1 MPDLD
6 LSGITDED
14 LAVLRAVI
22 TEQPNYLAASR
33 ALETA
38 ALEYARAR
46 ETCDGI
52 RLMTAKGVLEERANA
67 YTLALLYV
75 IRKDA

>member
-6 LSGITDED
+6 LSGVTDED

-22 TEQPNYLAASR
+22 TQQPNYLAASR
-33 ALETA
+33 ALEQA
-38 ALEYARAR
+38 AVEFFHARQ
-46 ETCDGI
+46 TCDAM
-52 RLMTAKGVLEERANA
+52 RLMSAKGRLEECANA

-75 IRKDA
+75 IRKDT